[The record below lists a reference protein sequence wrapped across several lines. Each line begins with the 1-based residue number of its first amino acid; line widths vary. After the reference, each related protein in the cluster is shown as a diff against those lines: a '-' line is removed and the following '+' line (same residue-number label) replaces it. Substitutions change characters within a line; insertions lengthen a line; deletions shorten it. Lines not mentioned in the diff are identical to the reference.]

1 MLKCIVKGDSEEAN
15 TGRSNF
21 GIQGRRTRQRLPEET
36 RLNGEIPESTLKVS
50 YGDTTFIGIFFF
62 FLVDCFIFGILLFLI
77 SFSLELKLLIYVYM
91 EFLFLI

>member
-62 FLVDCFIFGILLFLI
+62 FWLI
-77 SFSLELKLLIYVYM
+77 VLSLEYCFSLFH
-91 EFLFLI
+91 FLWNSSYLSMFTWNSCF